1 MVVKGLRQPREGEAV
16 ASAGSEQVAGKASA
30 EATTWI
36 RVASL
41 ADLPPGSALEVRHGH
56 RVYVLFRLGDSVSCL
71 DGLCPH
77 QGGHLAKGDRAEAVV
92 TCPRDGCLRWRF
104 DTRTGACLQHGR
116 VHLRTYEVLI
126 EAGSVLLAVG
136 PSDQS
141 PSG

>member
-56 RVYVLFRLGDSVSCL
+56 RVYALFRLGDSVSCL

-77 QGGHLAKGDRAEAVV
+77 QGGHLAEADRAEAVV
-92 TCPRDGCLRWRF
+92 TCPRAGCLRWRF

-126 EAGSVLLAVG
+126 EAGSVFLAIG

>member
-16 ASAGSEQVAGKASA
+16 ASAGSEQVAGQASA
-30 EATTWI
+30 EATTWV

-77 QGGHLAKGDRAEAVV
+77 QGQAMDMHCDAIDSRGGQSV
-92 TCPRDGCLRWRF
+92 PRISRGANGAALHAG
-104 DTRTGACLQHGR
+104 TG
-116 VHLRTYEVLI
+116 
-126 EAGSVLLAVG
+126 
-136 PSDQS
+136 
-141 PSG
+141 